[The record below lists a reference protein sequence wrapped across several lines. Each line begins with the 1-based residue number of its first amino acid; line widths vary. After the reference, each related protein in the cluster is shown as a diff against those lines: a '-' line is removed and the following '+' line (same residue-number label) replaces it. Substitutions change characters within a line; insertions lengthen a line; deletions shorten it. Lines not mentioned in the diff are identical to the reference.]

1 MNGLTVVQYAPSPTM
16 WERALDKLAGW
27 LVGCVFKV
35 DEALADLG
43 GDD

>member
-1 MNGLTVVQYAPSPTM
+1 MTIVQYAPSGHL
-16 WERALDKLAGW
+16 WERALDRLAGW

-43 GDD
+43 GDE

>member
-1 MNGLTVVQYAPSPTM
+1 MSTMQYAPSSTL
-16 WERALDKLAGW
+16 WERLLDKVAGW
-27 LVGCVFKV
+27 LVGCVFRV